1 MASTSATS
9 TAAPAASFKP
19 FFQRISQGEDRHAD
33 VLACCAMLCNKSLAD
48 IFKQAETLGLPKAGP
63 YYGYSAD
70 GDFIARLLAAHGLVA
85 TNWKECPNGY
95 ADVGL
100 EVALLLTSYD
110 SEWEV
115 GHAVLYHRNTSAD
128 GKTAQPYVVDP
139 YPHTDN
145 KLHVRMGTAALA
157 ELPPSWFIGVTQMNK
172 AAGK

>member
-1 MASTSATS
+1 MASTPATNA
-9 TAAPAASFKP
+9 AAPAASFKP

-85 TNWKECPNGY
+85 TVWKEAKSYN
-95 ADVGL
+95 DL
-100 EVALLLTSYD
+100 SEVSLALVSYD
-110 SEWEV
+110 ESYEV
-115 GHAVLYHRNTSAD
+115 GRAVIYHRNTSAD

-139 YPHTDN
+139 YPHADSRQH
-145 KLHVRMGTAALA
+145 LRVGTGALA
-157 ELPPSWFIGVTQMNK
+157 ELPPAWFIGVTQMNK

>member
-48 IFKQAETLGLPKAGP
+48 VFKQAETLGLPKAGP
-63 YYGYSAD
+63 YYGYAVD
-70 GDFIARLLAAHGLVA
+70 GDFVARLLAAHGLVA
-85 TNWKECPNGY
+85 TVWKECPKGY
-95 ADVGL
+95 ADIGF
-100 EVALLLTSYD
+100 EVALLLVSYD

-115 GHAVLYHRNTSAD
+115 GRAVLYHRNTSAD

-139 YPHTDN
+139 YPHADSRQH
-145 KLHVRMGTAALA
+145 LRVGTAALA
-157 ELPPSWFIGVTQMNK
+157 ELPPAWFIGVTQMNK
-172 AAGK
+172 AAAK